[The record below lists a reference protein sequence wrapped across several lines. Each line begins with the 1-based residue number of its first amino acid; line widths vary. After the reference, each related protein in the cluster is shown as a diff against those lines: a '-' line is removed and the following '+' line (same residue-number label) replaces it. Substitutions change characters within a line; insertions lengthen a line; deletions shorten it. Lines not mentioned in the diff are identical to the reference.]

1 MSLWILTFSI
11 YHSMFIFVLKLL
23 FFSQR
28 PWRAEQIL
36 QWLVATIRQCVR
48 RNQPIC
54 ISHLFSN
61 IESCLVVA
69 PLSNIV
75 KGRKR
80 GIHKNKGEKKGL
92 QFHHLFLCLK
102 PPSVAPP
109 RDDDGKKQLT
119 EQPEVVQNGKNVFF
133 ILRMKVRTPRWTW
146 CFIVQ
151 LLF

>member
-1 MSLWILTFSI
+1 MNFNFFHIPFNAYLCFKIT
-11 YHSMFIFVLKLL
+11 

-80 GIHKNKGEKKGL
+80 GIHKNKGGEKKGL

-109 RDDDGKKQLT
+109 RVDDGKKQLT